1 MYNETKQIDRIEVI
15 NGSIIQVRE
24 VTVIS
29 KDDVEI
35 ARTYHRWSFNP
46 NDDISAMPQEV
57 KDIANVVWTEEVI
70 NNYILS
76 LSENSI

>member
-24 VTVIS
+24 VTIVM

-35 ARTYHRWSFNP
+35 AKTYHRWSFNP
-46 NDDISAMPQEV
+46 NDDISSMPQEV
-57 KDIANVVWTEEVI
+57 KDIANIVWK
-70 NNYILS
+70 
-76 LSENSI
+76 

>member
-24 VTVIS
+24 VTIIT

-46 NDDISAMPQEV
+46 GDDISLMPQEV
-57 KDIANVVWTEEVI
+57 KDIASVVWK
-70 NNYILS
+70 
-76 LSENSI
+76 